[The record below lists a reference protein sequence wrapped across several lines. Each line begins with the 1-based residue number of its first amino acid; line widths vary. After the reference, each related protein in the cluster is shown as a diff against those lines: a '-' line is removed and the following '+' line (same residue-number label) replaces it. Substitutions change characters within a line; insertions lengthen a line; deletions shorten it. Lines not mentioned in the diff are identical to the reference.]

1 MLSRSQAAYLAR
13 ESFAGFRRRKLT
25 TGVTIL
31 IMGSALLVL
40 AILTLATLNMGH
52 LLETARSG
60 IDMRV
65 FLRDDL
71 DQDAVA
77 DLQPRLGAI
86 PGVQYARWIS
96 PQAALEE
103 FRADLGPDADI
114 LDLLQDNPLPAS
126 YHLTLAQEA
135 RNLRSVQEIRQEIA
149 GWGEVTEI
157 LYNQE
162 WIDALE
168 RWTFR
173 FKMASLTVGLAVFCA
188 AVFVISNTVK
198 LTIAAS
204 ARLIQIQKL
213 VGATNAFIRTPYL
226 CEGMIQGL
234 LAGLVAMALLLL
246 ATWTLREQLRGMIGF
261 SSAQIAGFVVFCVFL
276 GLAGSWAAMRKYLT
290 LQSEIR

>member
-1 MLSRSQAAYLAR
+1 MLSRSQAVYLVR

-40 AILTLATLNMGH
+40 AVLTLATLNMGH

-71 DQDAVA
+71 DSASLA
-77 DLQPRLGAI
+77 DLQPRLTAI
-86 PGVQYARWIS
+86 PGVQVVRWIS
-96 PQAALEE
+96 PQAALNE
-103 FRADLGPDADI
+103 FRAELGEDQEI
-114 LDLLQDNPLPAS
+114 LDLVESNPLPAS
-126 YHLTLAQEA
+126 YHLTLTPGA
-135 RNLRSVQEIRQEIA
+135 RNLKSVQQIRDEVA
-149 GWGEVTEI
+149 GWEEVTEI
-157 LYNQE
+157 LFNQG

-173 FKMASLTVGLAVFCA
+173 FRMASLTVGLVVFVA

-204 ARLIQIQKL
+204 ARLIQVQKL

-226 CEGMIQGL
+226 CEGMVHGL
-234 LAGLVAMALLLL
+234 LAGAVAMTLLL
-246 ATWTLREQLRGMIGF
+246 AANWTLKEQLRGMIGF
-261 SSAQIAGFVVFCVFL
+261 TTPQILGFILFCVFL
-276 GLAGSWAAMRKYLT
+276 GLVGSWSAMRKYLT

>member
-1 MLSRSQAAYLAR
+1 MLRNAQVAYLFR
-13 ESFAGFRRRKLT
+13 ESFAGFHRRKLT

-71 DQDAVA
+71 SAERMA
-77 DLQPRLGAI
+77 ALQPRLVAI
-86 PGVQYARWIS
+86 PGVQRVSWIS
-96 PQAALEE
+96 PATALAQFKEG
-103 FRADLGPDADI
+103 LGEDASI
-114 LDLLQDNPLPAS
+114 MDLLDSNPLPAS
-126 YHLTLAQEA
+126 YHLTLTPEA
-135 RNLRSVQEIRQEIA
+135 RNQKAVGAIRDEIA
-149 GWGEVTEI
+149 IWPEVSET
-157 LYNQE
+157 LFNQS

-168 RWTFR
+168 QWTFR
-173 FKMASLTVGLAVFCA
+173 FRMASLVVGLIVFMA

-198 LTIAAS
+198 LTMAAS
-204 ARLIQIQKL
+204 ARVIQIQKL

-234 LAGLVAMALLLL
+234 LAGMLAMGLL
-246 ATWTLREQLRGMIGF
+246 AG
-261 SSAQIAGFVVFCVFL
+261 AGWLLNDRLGGVVFFSAGQIGGFILFCVLL
-276 GLAGSWAAMRKYLT
+276 GLSGSYAAMRKYLT
-290 LQSEIR
+290 MQSEI

>member
-1 MLSRSQAAYLAR
+1 MLRNAQVAYLFR
-13 ESFAGFRRRKLT
+13 ESFAGFHRRKLT

-71 DQDAVA
+71 SAERMA
-77 DLQPRLGAI
+77 ALQPRLVAI
-86 PGVQYARWIS
+86 PGVQRVSWIS
-96 PQAALEE
+96 PATALAQFKEG
-103 FRADLGPDADI
+103 LGEDASI
-114 LDLLQDNPLPAS
+114 MDLLDSNPLPAS
-126 YHLTLAQEA
+126 YHLTLTPEA
-135 RNLRSVQEIRQEIA
+135 RNQKAVGAIRDEIA
-149 GWGEVTEI
+149 IWPEVSET
-157 LYNQE
+157 LFNQS

-168 RWTFR
+168 QWTFR
-173 FKMASLTVGLAVFCA
+173 FRMASLVVGLIVFVA

-198 LTIAAS
+198 LTMAAS
-204 ARLIQIQKL
+204 ARVIQIQKL

-234 LAGLVAMALLLL
+234 LAGMLAMGLL
-246 ATWTLREQLRGMIGF
+246 AG
-261 SSAQIAGFVVFCVFL
+261 AGWLLNDRLGGVVFFSAGQIGGFILFCVLL
-276 GLAGSWAAMRKYLT
+276 GLSGSYAAMRKYLT
-290 LQSEIR
+290 MQSEI